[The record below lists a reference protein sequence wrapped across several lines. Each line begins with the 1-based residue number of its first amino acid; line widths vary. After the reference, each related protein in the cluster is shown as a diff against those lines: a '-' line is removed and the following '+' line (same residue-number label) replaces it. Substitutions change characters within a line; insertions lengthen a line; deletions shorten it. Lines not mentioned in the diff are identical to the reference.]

1 MRDVSRFWIG
11 QAGLVRLNVSWRT
24 ANDFDLA
31 GLSCW
36 HALHPEDIES
46 QSLRIA
52 TCPYA
57 CENIHIAHHPT
68 VVETIRDQ
76 RQHETD
82 SLLYLHTGLAK
93 ECKTALLPN
102 FIWQTGHYSEVLGLS
117 VDQPMPGWS
126 ELQLAAA
133 MAQEYGGC
141 WLVLDA
147 ITRFTPRPKQ
157 ALSHVLYLHFTS
169 EAATRDAGGWRWD
182 IAAQPE
188 ADRRSLTDWL
198 TQPAAGDVL
207 LDAVGEHPPITLKVE
222 QIMGRTCR

>member
-11 QAGLVRLNVSWRT
+11 QLGLLRLNISWRT

-36 HALHPEDIES
+36 HALHPEDIEA

-52 TCPYA
+52 ACPYA

-68 VVETIRDQ
+68 VANTLRNLRKHDS
-76 RQHETD
+76 D

-93 ECKTALLPN
+93 ECKTAMLPN
-102 FIWQTGHYSEVLGLS
+102 FIWQTGQYSEVLGLA

-126 ELQLAAA
+126 EIQLAAA

-147 ITRFTPRPKQ
+147 ITRFTPRPEQ
-157 ALSHVLYLHFTS
+157 ASSHLMYLHFTS
-169 EAATRDAGGWRWD
+169 EAATLKAGGWRWD

-188 ADRRSLTDWL
+188 ADRLSLTDWL
-198 TQPAAGDVL
+198 TRPAEGDVL
-207 LDAVGEHPPITLKVE
+207 LDAVGEHPPVTLKVE
-222 QIMGRTCR
+222 QIRERTCR